1 MKSHFFLLFL
11 IIFLITSCQEK
22 KDLSSNNQFDRM
34 LRDSVYKR
42 EWIRINYENNI
53 REECEVYITKERDTF
68 VNQYK
73 YFVNNVLDT
82 LYSEYYELE
91 ISETDK
97 EHFYKGKIKLYHK
110 FNNLK
115 KHNDKSSFFS
125 YLSQNKDSI
134 YVNKLEFDNPEFEF
148 VFENFYDKRLQGFIY
163 QMIFTESDSIRNG
176 EEMLNLNYLQLAV
189 DSHIYTDNISFK
201 IMGRNEE
208 FNPNK
213 LKLEKTNNNTIYK
226 K

>member
-42 EWIRINYENNI
+42 EWIRINYENNT
-53 REECEVYITKERDTF
+53 REEYEIYITKERDTF

-73 YFVNNVLDT
+73 YLVNDVLDT

-97 EHFYKGKIKLYHK
+97 EHFYKGKIELKHK
-110 FNNLK
+110 FSNLRLDERTL
-115 KHNDKSSFFS
+115 NFS
-125 YLSQNKDSI
+125 YLSQNKDST
-134 YVNKLEFDNPEFEF
+134 YRTYLEFDKSEFEF
-148 VFENFYDKRLQGFIY
+148 VFENYRSKRLQGFIY
-163 QMIFTESDSIRNG
+163 QISSIKIDSFVNG
-176 EEMLNLNYLQLAV
+176 EQMVNINQLKLAV
-189 DSHIYTDNISFK
+189 DSHSYTDNLFFE
-201 IMGRNEE
+201 IMGWNEK
-208 FNPNK
+208 FNPDKIK
-213 LKLEKTNNNTIYK
+213 LVKNE
-226 K
+226 